1 MSKREKW
8 IAAKAAEIYNNA
20 INKQYLNSLVVIEEG
35 IRLGL
40 ENADKI
46 IKDDEYEIDTSD
58 DSVVRLWRNSIVII
72 TFWCGDEGEPTKE
85 QAEKAARA
93 VIEILKEQ
101 DDA

>member
-8 IAAKAAEIYNNA
+8 IAAKADEIFSENA
-20 INKQYLNSLVVIEEG
+20 PMRNLIEKA
-35 IRLGL
+35 LCVGL
-40 ENADKI
+40 ENADK
-46 IKDDEYEIDTSD
+46 IKDDEYEIDTGD
-58 DSVVRLWRNSIVII
+58 DSVILWRNSIMII